1 MNSALLKEL
10 VLKLG
15 LRFTNILKKMNNFIQ
30 ILTYFRIIAG
40 PIIFFLILVFQ
51 SYGIALS
58 VLLLASASDYW
69 DGYLARKYSLTS
81 VLGAVLD
88 PIADK
93 ILITFVLI
101 ALVLALDSIFIALLG
116 SIMLAR
122 EFWVGALRDFNAR
135 NGNEAATTVTFL
147 AKIKTTMQLLTLC
160 WILSGLYFN
169 NTLMIFLG
177 DFFLFLALII
187 TLQTGLSYTIATFKK
202 EIE

>member
-1 MNSALLKEL
+1 
-10 VLKLG
+10 
-15 LRFTNILKKMNNFIQ
+15 MNNFIQ

-93 ILITFVLI
+93 ILITFVLL
-101 ALVLALDSIFIALLG
+101 ALVLALDSIFIAFLG
-116 SIMLAR
+116 SLILSR
-122 EFWVGALRDFNAR
+122 EFWVGALRDLNAR
-135 NGNEAATTVTFL
+135 NGNEAATSVTFL
-147 AKIKTTMQLLTLC
+147 AKIKTTLQLGTFC
-160 WILSGLYFN
+160 WFLIGLYLN
-169 NTLMIFLG
+169 SALIIFLG
-177 DFFLFLALII
+177 NFFLFLTLII
-187 TLQTGLSYTIATFKK
+187 TIQTGLSYTMATFRK
-202 EIE
+202 

>member
-1 MNSALLKEL
+1 
-10 VLKLG
+10 
-15 LRFTNILKKMNNFIQ
+15 MNNFIQ

-40 PIIFFLILVFQ
+40 PIIFFLIVVFQ
-51 SYGIALS
+51 NYGIALFI
-58 VLLLASASDYW
+58 LLLASASDYW

-81 VLGAVLD
+81 ALGAILD

-101 ALVLALDSIFIALLG
+101 ALVLVLESLFIAFLG

-147 AKIKTTMQLLTLC
+147 AKIKTTIQLVTFC
-160 WILSGLYFN
+160 WILTGLYFN
-169 NTLMIFLG
+169 SELVIFLG
-177 DFFLFLALII
+177 NFLLFLALII
-187 TLQTGLSYTIATFKK
+187 TMQTGLSYTIATFKK
-202 EIE
+202 